1 MIIAIDGPSASGKST
16 TAKAVSK
23 RLGFIHLDTGAM
35 YRAVTLGISES
46 EIELNDQS
54 KVELYLKSL
63 KIEFDQN
70 DQIIL
75 NGKNVTD
82 SIRTVKISSNVSKVS
97 AILEVREKMVQV
109 QRNIAGDNNCVL
121 EGRDI
126 GTVVFPNADFK
137 FFLIADITIRAKRR
151 FSDLQESN
159 ELLTLNELIES
170 IRKRDELDSKRNLS
184 PLRQA
189 KDAIVIDTSFL
200 TIEQQVNRIVEIVKQ
215 NRKRKHK
222 EYV

>member
-46 EIELNDQS
+46 EIELNNHNEV
-54 KVELYLKSL
+54 KLYLKSL

-82 SIRTVKISSNVSKVS
+82 SIRTVKISSSVSKVS

-215 NRKRKHK
+215 NKKRKHK

>member
-70 DQIIL
+70 DQIML

-109 QRNIAGDNNCVL
+109 QRNIAGGNNCVL

-151 FSDLQESN
+151 FLDLQESN
-159 ELLTLNELIES
+159 ELLTLSELIES
-170 IRKRDELDSKRNLS
+170 IRKRDELDSKRDFS

-200 TIEQQVNRIVEIVKQ
+200 TIEQQVNKIVKIVKR
-215 NRKRKHK
+215 NKKRKHK

>member
-46 EIELNDQS
+46 EIELNNHNEV
-54 KVELYLKSL
+54 KLYLKSL
-63 KIEFDQN
+63 KIKFDQN
-70 DQIIL
+70 DQIML

-82 SIRTVKISSNVSKVS
+82 LIRTVKISSNVSKVS

-215 NRKRKHK
+215 NKKRKHK

>member
-23 RLGFIHLDTGAM
+23 RLGFVHLDTGAM
-35 YRAVTLGISES
+35 YRAVTLGISEAK
-46 EIELNDQS
+46 IEPNNHN
-54 KVELYLKSL
+54 KVKLYLKSL

-70 DQIIL
+70 DHIVL

-97 AILEVREKMVQV
+97 AISEVREKMVQV

-151 FSDLQESN
+151 FEDLQESN

-170 IRKRDELDSKRNLS
+170 IKKRDELDSKRDLS

-200 TIEQQVNRIVEIVKQ
+200 TIAQQVNKIVEIVKQ
-215 NRKRKHK
+215 NKKRKHK
-222 EYV
+222 

>member
-35 YRAVTLGISES
+35 YRAVTLGFSES
-46 EIELNDQS
+46 EIELNNHNEV
-54 KVELYLKSL
+54 KLYLKSL

-189 KDAIVIDTSFL
+189 KDAFVIDTSFL
-200 TIEQQVNRIVEIVKQ
+200 TIEQQVSRIVEIVKQ
-215 NRKRKHK
+215 NKKRKHK

>member
-35 YRAVTLGISES
+35 YRAVTLGINES
-46 EIELNDQS
+46 KIKPNDHK
-54 KVELYLKSL
+54 KVKLYLKSI

-70 DQIIL
+70 DNIVL

-82 SIRTVKISSNVSKVS
+82 LIRTFKISSNVSKVS

-109 QRNIAGDNNCVL
+109 QRNIAGNNNCVL

-151 FSDLQESN
+151 FADLRESN
-159 ELLTLNELIES
+159 ELLTMDELIES
-170 IRKRDELDSKRNLS
+170 IRKRDELDSKRDIS

-189 KDAIVIDTSFL
+189 KDAIVIDTTFL
-200 TIEQQVNRIVEIVKQ
+200 TIEQQVNKIVEIVKQ
-215 NRKRKHK
+215 NKKRKHK

>member
-46 EIELNDQS
+46 EIELNNHNEV
-54 KVELYLKSL
+54 KLYLKSL
-63 KIEFDQN
+63 KIKFDQN
-70 DQIIL
+70 DQIML

-82 SIRTVKISSNVSKVS
+82 LIRTVKISSNVSKVS

-170 IRKRDELDSKRNLS
+170 IRKRDELDSKRNHS

-189 KDAIVIDTSFL
+189 NDAIIIDTSSL
-200 TIEQQVNRIVEIVKQ
+200 TINQQIDKIVETIKQ
-215 NRKRKHK
+215 KK
-222 EYV
+222 ET

>member
-1 MIIAIDGPSASGKST
+1 
-16 TAKAVSK
+16 
-23 RLGFIHLDTGAM
+23 M

-46 EIELNDQS
+46 EIELNNHNEV
-54 KVELYLKSL
+54 KLYLKSL

-170 IRKRDELDSKRNLS
+170 IRKRDELDSKRDLS

-215 NRKRKHK
+215 NKKRKHK

>member
-46 EIELNDQS
+46 EIELNNQNEV
-54 KVELYLKSL
+54 KLYLKSL

-70 DQIIL
+70 DQIML

-82 SIRTVKISSNVSKVS
+82 LIRTVKISSNVSKVS

-215 NRKRKHK
+215 NKKRKHK

>member
-35 YRAVTLGISES
+35 YRAVTLGINES
-46 EIELNDQS
+46 KIKPNDHK
-54 KVELYLKSL
+54 KVKLYLKSI

-70 DQIIL
+70 DNIVL

-82 SIRTVKISSNVSKVS
+82 LIRTFKISSNVSKVS

-109 QRNIAGDNNCVL
+109 QRNIAGNNNCVL

-137 FFLIADITIRAKRR
+137 FFLIADMTIRAKRR
-151 FSDLQESN
+151 FADLRESN
-159 ELLTLNELIES
+159 KLLTMDELIES
-170 IRKRDELDSKRNLS
+170 IRKRDELDSKRDIS

-189 KDAIVIDTSFL
+189 KDAIVIDTTFL
-200 TIEQQVNRIVEIVKQ
+200 TIEQQVNKIVEIVKQ
-215 NRKRKHK
+215 NKKRKHK

>member
-46 EIELNDQS
+46 KIEPSDYN
-54 KVELYLKSL
+54 KVKLYLKSL

-70 DQIIL
+70 NHIVL

-82 SIRTVKISSNVSKVS
+82 SIRTVKISSNVSEVS
-97 AILEVREKMVQV
+97 AISEVRDKMVQV

-151 FSDLQESN
+151 FEDLQESN

-170 IRKRDELDSKRNLS
+170 IRKRDELDSKRDLS
-184 PLRQA
+184 PLKQA
-189 KDAIVIDTSFL
+189 KDSIVIDTSFL
-200 TIEQQVNRIVEIVKQ
+200 TIEHQVNRIVEIVKQ
-215 NRKRKHK
+215 NKKRKHK

>member
-23 RLGFIHLDTGAM
+23 RLGFVHLDTGAM
-35 YRAVTLGISES
+35 YRAVTLGISEAK
-46 EIELNDQS
+46 IEPNNHN
-54 KVELYLKSL
+54 KVKLYLKSL

-70 DQIIL
+70 DHIVL

-97 AILEVREKMVQV
+97 AISEVREKMVQV

-151 FSDLQESN
+151 FEDLQESN
-159 ELLTLNELIES
+159 ERLTLNELIES
-170 IRKRDELDSKRNLS
+170 IRKRDELDSKRDLS

-215 NRKRKHK
+215 NKKRKHK

>member
-46 EIELNDQS
+46 EIELNNHNEV
-54 KVELYLKSL
+54 KLYLKSL

-215 NRKRKHK
+215 NKKRKHK

>member
-23 RLGFIHLDTGAM
+23 SLGFVHLDTGAM

-70 DQIIL
+70 DQIML

-109 QRNIAGDNNCVL
+109 QRNIAGGNNCVL

-159 ELLTLNELIES
+159 ELLTLSELIES
-170 IRKRDELDSKRNLS
+170 IRKRDELDSKRDFS

-200 TIEQQVNRIVEIVKQ
+200 TIEQQVNKIVKIVKR
-215 NRKRKHK
+215 NKKRKHK

>member
-46 EIELNDQS
+46 EIELNNHNEV
-54 KVELYLKSL
+54 KLYLKSL

-70 DQIIL
+70 DQIML

-82 SIRTVKISSNVSKVS
+82 LIRTVKISSNVSKVS
-97 AILEVREKMVQV
+97 AILEVREKMVQE

-151 FSDLQESN
+151 FADLRESN
-159 ELLTLNELIES
+159 ELLTMDELIES
-170 IRKRDELDSKRNLS
+170 IRKRDELDSKRDIS

-189 KDAIVIDTSFL
+189 KDAIVIDTTFL
-200 TIEQQVNRIVEIVKQ
+200 TIEQQVNKIVEIVKQ
-215 NRKRKHK
+215 NKKRKHK

>member
-23 RLGFIHLDTGAM
+23 SLGFVHLDTGAM

-46 EIELNDQS
+46 KIEPNDHN
-54 KVELYLKSL
+54 KVKLYLKSL

-70 DQIIL
+70 DHIVL

-82 SIRTVKISSNVSKVS
+82 LIRTVKISSNVSKVS
-97 AILEVREKMVQV
+97 AIPEVREKMVQV

-137 FFLIADITIRAKRR
+137 FFLIADIDIRAKRR
-151 FSDLQESN
+151 FSDLQKSN

-170 IRKRDELDSKRNLS
+170 IRKRDELDSKRDLS
-184 PLRQA
+184 PLKQA

-200 TIEQQVNRIVEIVKQ
+200 TIEQQVNKIVKIVKR
-215 NRKRKHK
+215 NKKRKHK

>member
-70 DQIIL
+70 DQIML

-109 QRNIAGDNNCVL
+109 QRNIAGGNNCVL

-151 FSDLQESN
+151 FADLQESN
-159 ELLTLNELIES
+159 EFLTLNELIES
-170 IRKRDELDSKRNLS
+170 IRKRDELDSKRDFS

-215 NRKRKHK
+215 NKKRKHK

>member
-70 DQIIL
+70 DQIML

-109 QRNIAGDNNCVL
+109 QRNIAGGNNCVL

-151 FSDLQESN
+151 FLDLQESN
-159 ELLTLNELIES
+159 ELLTLSELIES
-170 IRKRDELDSKRNLS
+170 IRKRDELDSKRDFS

-215 NRKRKHK
+215 NKKRKHK

>member
-23 RLGFIHLDTGAM
+23 RLGFIYLDTGAM

-46 EIELNDQS
+46 EIELNNHNEV
-54 KVELYLKSL
+54 KLYLKSL

-215 NRKRKHK
+215 NKKRKHK

>member
-46 EIELNDQS
+46 EIELNNHNEV
-54 KVELYLKSL
+54 KLYLKSL

-70 DQIIL
+70 DQIML

-82 SIRTVKISSNVSKVS
+82 LIRTVKISSNVSKVS

-170 IRKRDELDSKRNLS
+170 IRKRDESDSKRNHS
-184 PLRQA
+184 PLRKA
-189 KDAIVIDTSFL
+189 NDAIIIDTSSL
-200 TIEQQVNRIVEIVKQ
+200 TINRQIDIIVETIKQ
-215 NRKRKHK
+215 KK
-222 EYV
+222 ET

>member
-46 EIELNDQS
+46 KIEPNDHN
-54 KVELYLKSL
+54 KVKLYLKSL
-63 KIEFDQN
+63 KIKFDQN
-70 DQIIL
+70 DQIML

-82 SIRTVKISSNVSKVS
+82 LIRTVKISSNVSKVS

-215 NRKRKHK
+215 NKKRKHK